1 MPLSAPTATAAD
13 LLSPK
18 SSELYDIVLVH
29 DRLLLPPLLL
39 LLLLVLVLVL
49 LLLHLFQCAQIE
61 SEFCCS
67 AAPQTAV
74 PPPAPTPAP
83 FRGSNNCKQLNNAAK
98 QTKINNNFNFS
109 LLLLLLLL
117 LLYSL
122 RELFFMARVYLGL
135 FVRCLCVRVS
145 LCACVC
151 VVKICFFF
159 LYLKIGSIFVVCAFL
174 ARLQQVSG
182 VWVRAWAW
190 ARALRPSL
198 SDAAGLALR

>member
-29 DRLLLPPLLL
+29 DRLLLPLL

-74 PPPAPTPAP
+74 PPPAP

-109 LLLLLLLL
+109 LSLQLLLLC
-117 LLYSL
+117 SL

-145 LCACVC
+145 LCVCVC
-151 VVKICFFF
+151 V
-159 LYLKIGSIFVVCAFL
+159 
-174 ARLQQVSG
+174 
-182 VWVRAWAW
+182 
-190 ARALRPSL
+190 
-198 SDAAGLALR
+198 

>member
-29 DRLLLPPLLL
+29 DRLLLP

-74 PPPAPTPAP
+74 PPPAP

-109 LLLLLLLL
+109 LSLLLLLQL

-145 LCACVC
+145 LCVCVC
-151 VVKICFFF
+151 V
-159 LYLKIGSIFVVCAFL
+159 
-174 ARLQQVSG
+174 
-182 VWVRAWAW
+182 
-190 ARALRPSL
+190 
-198 SDAAGLALR
+198 

>member
-1 MPLSAPTATAAD
+1 MPFHSHSHFPPPSSICTPFAPRLPLVAPRWAVSVSVSSMPLSAPTATAAD

-29 DRLLLPPLLL
+29 DRLLLPLL

-74 PPPAPTPAP
+74 PPPAPAPAP

-109 LLLLLLLL
+109 LSLLLLL

-145 LCACVC
+145 LCLCVRVC
-151 VVKICFFF
+151 V
-159 LYLKIGSIFVVCAFL
+159 
-174 ARLQQVSG
+174 
-182 VWVRAWAW
+182 
-190 ARALRPSL
+190 
-198 SDAAGLALR
+198 